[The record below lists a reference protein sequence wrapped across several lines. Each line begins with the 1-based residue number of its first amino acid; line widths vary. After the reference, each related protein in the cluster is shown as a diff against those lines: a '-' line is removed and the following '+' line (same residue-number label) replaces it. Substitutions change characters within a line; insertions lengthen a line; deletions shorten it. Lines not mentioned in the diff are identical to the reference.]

1 LLKGIPHSVRNDK
14 RIMFTKINSAAV
26 LGLECEPII
35 VETDISATFQGFQV
49 IGLPDTAIQES
60 KERIRTVWRNSDLSF
75 PNGFR
80 ILVNLAPAD
89 VRKEGTAFDLPIAV
103 GMFLATE
110 NMDLDTSDSL
120 FIGELALDGKLR
132 HTNGILPLAI
142 HARDKGYKKI
152 FVPAVNAREA
162 SLIKDIEVYPVGSFQ
177 KMILHLKGEELI
189 ERQLA
194 QPIDD
199 LFETV
204 EIEMDMA
211 YVKGQEFV
219 KRALEVAASGAHN
232 ILLNGPPGSGKTLLA
247 RSLPSILPRMTEEEA
262 IEVTKIYSVAGILPH
277 DKPLVTE
284 RPFRAP
290 HHSASAVSL
299 VGGGKFPKP
308 GEISLSHRGVLFLDE
323 FTEFPRMVL
332 ENLRQPLE
340 DGVVTIARIQSTVS
354 YPAQFTLVAS
364 QNPCPCGYATDPDK
378 NCTCSPM
385 QIANYQKKIS
395 GPMLDRIDL
404 HVEVPRLEFDKL
416 SKDEL
421 AESSVE
427 IRKRVESARGKQNER
442 FKDSSIT
449 ANSEM
454 KNKDIKE
461 FCKLDEV
468 SMELMKQAVQYMHL
482 SARGYHRILKLSRTI
497 ADLDNSEKIEQTHV
511 AEALQYRSKTE

>member
-1 LLKGIPHSVRNDK
+1 
-14 RIMFTKINSAAV
+14 MFTKINSAAV

-35 VETDISATFQGFQV
+35 VETDISPTFQGFQI

-75 PNGFR
+75 PNGYR

-103 GMFLATE
+103 GMFTASEGLE
-110 NMDLDTSDSL
+110 IDLSDSL
-120 FIGELALDGKLR
+120 FIGELALDGTLR

-152 FVPAVNAREA
+152 FVPVQNAREA
-162 SLIKDIEVYPVGSFQ
+162 SLIKEIEVYPVESFQ
-177 KMILHLKGEELI
+177 QMILHLRGEEFI
-189 ERQLA
+189 KRQEP
-194 QPIDD
+194 QPLDD
-199 LFETV
+199 LFTV
-204 EIEMDMA
+204 SEIEMDMA
-211 YVKGQEFV
+211 YIKGQEFV

-262 IEVTKIYSVAGILPH
+262 IEVTKIYSVAGLLPH
-277 DKPLVTE
+277 DKPLITE
-284 RPFRAP
+284 RPFRSP

-323 FTEFPRMVL
+323 FTEFPRLVL

-340 DGVVTIARIQSTVS
+340 DGFVTIARIQSTIS
-354 YPAQFTLVAS
+354 YPARFTLVAS

-378 NCTCSPM
+378 RCICSPM
-385 QIANYQKKIS
+385 AVANYQKKVS

-404 HVEVPRLEFDKL
+404 HVEVPRVEFEKL
-416 SKDEL
+416 SKDSL
-421 AESSVE
+421 AEPSAK
-427 IRKRVESARGKQNER
+427 IRERVEEARARQNVR
-442 FKDSSIT
+442 FKDSAVT
-449 ANSEM
+449 TNSEM
-454 KNKDIKE
+454 KNKEIKE
-461 FCKLDEV
+461 FCKLDDV
-468 SMELMKQAVQYMHL
+468 SLELMKQAVQHMHL
-482 SARGYHRILKLSRTI
+482 SARSYHRILKLARTI
-497 ADLDNSEKIEQTHV
+497 ADLSGSNNILQNHV
-511 AEALQYRSKTE
+511 AEALQYRAKVE